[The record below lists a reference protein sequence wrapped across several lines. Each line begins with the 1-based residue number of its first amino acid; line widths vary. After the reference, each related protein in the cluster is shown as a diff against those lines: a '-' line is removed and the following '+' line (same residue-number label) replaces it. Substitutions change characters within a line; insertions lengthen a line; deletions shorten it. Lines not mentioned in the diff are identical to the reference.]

1 MPQKINVIGIGG
13 TGMRCLE
20 SFVHLCAMGM
30 MDDTEVNILA
40 LDTDARN
47 GNFTRLKELIADY
60 RLLSPDQPAKDTF
73 FSAKINYYEFSPNY
87 DGADFNK
94 VVNYNAAS
102 SDKVDEDA
110 NVRKSDLVD
119 LFLTPEQR
127 SMNLEHGYRAQTQM
141 GSLLMY
147 RAIIDE
153 AITARRRPDRKS
165 GLIDFLTKSGLGS
178 EPGQK
183 VFIFGSVF
191 GGTGASSIP
200 VLPDAL
206 NKAIKI
212 YKRTS
217 AIDILKGN
225 YFGTVVLTNY
235 FSFPKPEGV
244 VVADSD
250 FFSLNSQAALMFYE
264 KDASV
269 KKVYN
274 RLYLIGRESPTP
286 LPAKVP
292 SKTGGS
298 DQRNPA
304 DFIELVAAMAAYD
317 FFKTVNEDTEKGEFY
332 YLGYNAGL
340 KHLDFVDFTSTDA
353 SSFKKHFGAAIA
365 TALTNARGQFFNY
378 LVDKH
383 YTDVKQETELKALNS
398 YFNRLLNPY
407 IDSETGDYTQGGWA
421 QQLADSAKSVFGADT
436 AFLLHNEV
444 FDSAVPVKKKK
455 YNERLF
461 ADKVGAPTFSAGG
474 FFGDGL
480 YDKVRNTIQ
489 SEQEHA
495 TEKHTTLLQLIR
507 DTYDTFVKLYNL

>member
-20 SFVHLCAMGM
+20 SFVHLCAIGM

-60 RLLSPDQPAKDTF
+60 RTLSPDQPAKDTF

-94 VVNYNAAS
+94 VVNYNAAQS
-102 SDKVDEDA
+102 EFTEEDPS
-110 NVRKSDLVD
+110 VRKSDLVD

-127 SMNLEHGYRAQTQM
+127 RMNLEHGYRAQTQM

-147 RAIIDE
+147 RAIIGE
-153 AITARRRPDRKS
+153 AVTKKRRPDQKS

-206 NKAIKI
+206 NKALKI
-212 YKRTS
+212 YKGTS
-217 AIDILKGN
+217 AVDILKGN

-235 FSFPKPEGV
+235 FSFPKPEGE

-269 KKVYN
+269 RETYK
-274 RLYLIGRESPTP
+274 RMYLIGRETPSP

-292 SKTGGS
+292 SETGGS
-298 DQRNPA
+298 AQRNPA
-304 DFIELVAAMAAYD
+304 DFIELVSAMAAYD
-317 FFKTVNEDTEKGEFY
+317 FFKNVEQDTGTGQFFY
-332 YLGYNAGL
+332 IGYDEALN
-340 KHLDFVDFTSTDA
+340 HLDFVNFTASDA
-353 SSFKKHFGAAIA
+353 PAFKKRLGAAVA
-365 TALTNARGQFFNY
+365 ASLTNARGEFFNY
-378 LVDKH
+378 LVGKF
-383 YTDVKQETELKALNS
+383 YTDVKQDTQLKALNS
-398 YFNRLLNPY
+398 YFARLLNLFVDPE
-407 IDSETGDYTQGGWA
+407 SNTFTQGGWL
-421 QQLADSAKSVFGADT
+421 QQLAESAKTVYGART
-436 AFLLHNEV
+436 AFLLNDEV
-444 FDSAVPVKKKK
+444 FDAAVPVKKKK

-461 ADKVGAPTFSAGG
+461 ADKVGAPKFDAGG
-474 FFGDGL
+474 WFGDAV
-480 YDKVRNTIQ
+480 YDKVRDTIQ
-489 SEQEHA
+489 KDLESSQ
-495 TEKHTTLLQLIR
+495 EKHTTLLQLIR

>member
-1 MPQKINVIGIGG
+1 MPQKINIIGIGG

-20 SFVHLCAMGM
+20 SFVHLCAIGM
-30 MDDTEVNILA
+30 MDDTVVNILA

-47 GNFTRLKELIADY
+47 GNFTRLKELISDY
-60 RLLSPDQPAKDTF
+60 QQLSPNEPAKDTF

-94 VVNYNAAS
+94 VINYTAAS
-102 SDKVDEDA
+102 TENTEEDA

-127 SMNLEHGYRAQTQM
+127 RMNLEHGYRAQTQM

-147 RAIIDE
+147 RAIIGE
-153 AITARRRPDRKS
+153 AVTKKRRPDLKS

-206 NKAIKI
+206 NKALKI
-212 YKRTS
+212 YKGTS
-217 AIDILKGN
+217 AVDILKGN

-235 FSFPKPEGV
+235 FSFPKPEGE

-269 KKVYN
+269 RETYK
-274 RLYLIGRESPTP
+274 RMYLIGREIPTP
-286 LPAKVP
+286 LPAKAP
-292 SKTGGS
+292 STTGGS
-298 DQRNPA
+298 EQRNPA
-304 DFIELVAAMAAYD
+304 DFIELVSAMAAYD
-317 FFKTVNEDTEKGEFY
+317 FFRNIESDTETGKFY
-332 YLGYNAGL
+332 YIGFDKGL
-340 KHLDFVDFTSTDA
+340 TLLDFVNFTATDA
-353 SSFKKHFGAAIA
+353 AKFKKRFGTAMAAAI
-365 TALTNARGQFFNY
+365 TNARGSFFDY
-378 LVDKH
+378 LVGAYYK
-383 YTDVKQETELKALNS
+383 DVKQDTELKALND
-398 YFNRLLNPY
+398 YFKRLLDLAGPGGQ
-407 IDSETGDYTQGGWA
+407 DGWA
-421 QQLADSAKSVFGADT
+421 QQLADSAKKVFGSDT
-436 AFLLHNEV
+436 AFLLNNEV
-444 FDSAVPVKKKK
+444 FDPAVAAKDKK
-455 YNERLF
+455 YNQRLF
-461 ADKVGAPTFSAGG
+461 ADKVGAPAFDVSWG
-474 FFGDGL
+474 FGDTI
-480 YDKVRNTIQ
+480 YNKVRNTIQ
-489 SEQEHA
+489 NDVEHA
-495 TEKHTTLLQLIR
+495 AEKHTTLLQLIR

>member
-1 MPQKINVIGIGG
+1 MPKKINIIGIGG

-20 SFVHLCAMGM
+20 AFVHLCAIGM

-60 RLLSPDQPAKDTF
+60 QLLCPDQPAKDTF

-94 VVNYNAAS
+94 VVNYTNAES
-102 SDKVDEDA
+102 EYTDEDSS
-110 NVRKSDLVD
+110 VHKSDLVD

-127 SMNLEHGYRAQTQM
+127 RMNLEHGYRAQTQM

-147 RAIIDE
+147 RAIIEE
-153 AITARRRPDRKS
+153 AITKSRRSDLKS
-165 GLIDFLTKSGLGS
+165 GLIDFLTHSGLGA

-212 YKRTS
+212 FKKTQ
-217 AIDILKGN
+217 AVDILNGN
-225 YFGTVVLTNY
+225 SFGTVVLTDY
-235 FSFPKPEGV
+235 FSFPKPEGE

-269 KKVYN
+269 KETYK
-274 RLYLIGRESPTP
+274 RMYLIGRQSPTP
-286 LPAKVP
+286 LPKKTP

-298 DQRNPA
+298 EQRNPA
-304 DFIELVAAMAAYD
+304 DFIELVSAMAAYD
-317 FFKTVNEDTEKGEFY
+317 FFKNVDSQKGTGEFY
-332 YLGYNAGL
+332 YLGYNEGL
-340 KHLDFVDFTSTDA
+340 SLLDFVNFAAADA
-353 SSFKKHFGAAIA
+353 PSFKKHFGAAIA
-365 TALTNARGQFFNY
+365 TALTNARGSFFDF
-378 LVDKH
+378 LVGKY
-383 YTDVKQETELKALNS
+383 YTDVKQDTELKALNS
-398 YFNRLLNPY
+398 YFSRLLDFSVCPQ
-407 IDSETGDYTQGGWA
+407 DGWA
-421 QQLADSAKSVFGADT
+421 QQLAESAKKVYGAKT
-436 AFLLHNEV
+436 AFMLHDEV

-461 ADKVGAPTFSAGG
+461 ADKVGAPAFSVGMNL
-474 FFGDGL
+474 FGDAV
-480 YDKVRNTIQ
+480 YDKVRDTIQ
-489 SEQEHA
+489 TDIEKA
-495 TEKHTTLLQLIR
+495 AEKHTTLLQLIR

>member
-1 MPQKINVIGIGG
+1 
-13 TGMRCLE
+13 MRCLE
-20 SFVHLCAMGM
+20 AFVHLCAIGM

-60 RLLSPDQPAKDTF
+60 RLLCPAEPARDTF
-73 FSAKINYYEFSPNY
+73 FSARINYYEFSPNY
-87 DGADFNK
+87 DGADFNR
-94 VVNYNAAS
+94 VVNYTNAES
-102 SDKVDEDA
+102 SHTDEDPA
-110 NVRKSDLVD
+110 VRKSDLVD

-127 SMNLEHGYRAQTQM
+127 RMNLEHGYRAQTQM

-147 RAIIDE
+147 RAIIEE
-153 AITARRRPDRKS
+153 AITKLHRPEKKS
-165 GLIDFLTKSGLGS
+165 GLIDFLTRSGLAA
-178 EPGQK
+178 EPDQK

-212 YKRTS
+212 FTRNQ
-217 AIDILKGN
+217 AVDILSGN
-225 YFGTVVLTNY
+225 KFGTVVLTNY
-235 FSFPKPEGV
+235 FSFPKPEGE

-269 KKVYN
+269 KETY
-274 RLYLIGRESPTP
+274 RRMYLIGRQTPTP
-286 LPAKVP
+286 LPAKTP

-298 DQRNPA
+298 EQRNPA
-304 DFIELVAAMAAYD
+304 DFIELVSAMAAYD
-317 FFKTVNEDTEKGEFY
+317 FFKNIDSQTGTGEFY
-332 YLGYNAGL
+332 YLGYKEGL
-340 KHLDFVDFTSTDA
+340 SLLDFVDFAASDA
-353 SSFKKHFGAAIA
+353 PAFKKRFGAAIA
-365 TALTNARGQFFNY
+365 TALTNARGSFFDY
-378 LVDKH
+378 LVGEF
-383 YTDVKQETELKALNS
+383 YTDVRQDTELKALNS
-398 YFNRLLNPY
+398 YFSRLLSLVV
-407 IDSETGDYTQGGWA
+407 DSESGSYTQGGWA
-421 QQLADSAKSVFGADT
+421 QQLAGSAKKVFGAET

-461 ADKVGAPTFSAGG
+461 ADKVGAPTFSVGMNL
-474 FFGDGL
+474 FGDAI

-489 SEQEHA
+489 AENEKA
-495 TEKHTTLLQLIR
+495 AEKHTTLLQLIR